1 MARRGDAAG
10 PTAGAPDLHGAAGA
24 SGGAAAQPALLD
36 KRAPR
41 VKIRTDATAADR
53 AMSAPGRPKRE
64 YRSAQHEGS
73 PVSEKIN
80 TGVDKTL
87 NILEF
92 VAQHARPAS
101 LAEIAKGVGMPKT
114 TAHRILEILAARDYV
129 EWHPD
134 QEKFTLGLK
143 ALEIGVSGLIGLDIV
158 DVAIPYLQELSA
170 SVGETSFLGV
180 YNNGDIVYLYKAEGT
195 GSIQTTARLGSRRPA
210 YCTALGK
217 VILANL
223 PLEEVDRVLE
233 KKLIRFTGRT
243 VVDRVKLYEEFARAR
258 STGVAIDDEG
268 IEVGLYCLAVPI
280 YNFTGAVVG
289 AISISG
295 PTGRMREHWDRMV
308 DALQGAG
315 EMISRRLGY
324 VRAMRGRTAVA
335 AGVPG
340 PARDA

>member
-1 MARRGDAAG
+1 MSTNPGSGISGGRPVAPADGPASSTARRTG
-10 PTAGAPDLHGAAGA
+10 
-24 SGGAAAQPALLD
+24 
-36 KRAPR
+36 RAPR
-41 VKIRTDATAADR
+41 AAVDNAAANGENTVSRAAPDA
-53 AMSAPGRPKRE
+53 AMT
-64 YRSAQHEGS
+64 
-73 PVSEKIN
+73 EKIN

-92 VAQHARPAS
+92 VAQHGRPAS
-101 LAEIAKGVGMPKT
+101 LAEVAKGVGMPKT

-129 EWHPD
+129 EWHAD
-134 QEKFTLGLK
+134 SEKFTLGLK
-143 ALEIGVSGLIGLDIV
+143 ALEIGVSGLTGLDIV

-223 PLEEVDRVLE
+223 PLEETDRVLE

-243 VVDRVKLYEEFARAR
+243 VVDRVKLYEEFAKAR
-258 STGVAIDDEG
+258 SSGYAIDDEG

-280 YNFTGAVVG
+280 YNYTGSVVG

-295 PTGRMREHWDRMV
+295 PSTRMLEQWDRMI
-308 DALQGAG
+308 DALKGAG
-315 EMISRRLGY
+315 DMISRRLGY
-324 VRAMRGRTAVA
+324 VRAMRSRATHAARGTAA
-335 AGVPG
+335 
-340 PARDA
+340 D